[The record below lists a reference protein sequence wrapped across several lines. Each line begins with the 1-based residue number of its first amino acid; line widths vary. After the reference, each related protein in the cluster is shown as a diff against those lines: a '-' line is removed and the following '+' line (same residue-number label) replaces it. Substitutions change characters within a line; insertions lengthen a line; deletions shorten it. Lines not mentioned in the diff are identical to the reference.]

1 MLREYDDRYDGLIRR
16 QGLLTFADLPV
27 LLAPEGGRPVLGGVG
42 PDRLSL
48 EYRLDGAF
56 DHWLLDEFQDTSAAQ
71 WRVVENLVDEAVQ
84 DPDRSFFCVG
94 DVKQSIYGWRGGDPR
109 LFGRVEEHYRHG
121 AGREF
126 TVQSMDVSWR
136 SAPAVLE
143 LVNAV
148 FEQPDLLREFDP
160 VAAERWA
167 DVWNEHQAAEP
178 HADLAGHMMHLTVD
192 HADDRYAVLAGLL
205 RELRPTQRGMRCAVL
220 VQTNKE
226 AGRVVEYLR
235 EHVGDLPVAGESATR
250 PATDNALG
258 AAMMSLF
265 KAAAALILFDSLP
278 PYLSDDKK
286 QEH

>member
-1 MLREYDDRYDGLIRR
+1 M
-16 QGLLTFADLPV
+16 
-27 LLAPEGGRPVLGGVG
+27 
-42 PDRLSL
+42 
-48 EYRLDGAF
+48 
-56 DHWLLDEFQDTSAAQ
+56 
-71 WRVVENLVDEAVQ
+71 DEAVQ

-148 FEQPDLLREFDP
+148 FEQPDLLREFDS
-160 VAAERWA
+160 VAAARWA

-178 HADLAGHMMHLTVD
+178 HADLVGHTMHLTVD
-192 HADDRYAVLAGLL
+192 HADDRYSVLAGLL
-205 RELRPTQRGMRCAVL
+205 RELQPTQRGMRCAVL

-226 AGRVVEYLR
+226 ACLLYTSPSPR
-235 EHVGDLPVAGESATR
+235 D
-250 PATDNALG
+250 
-258 AAMMSLF
+258 
-265 KAAAALILFDSLP
+265 
-278 PYLSDDKK
+278 
-286 QEH
+286 

>member
-48 EYRLDGAF
+48 EYRSTARLIIGCWMNFRIPAPRSGV
-56 DHWLLDEFQDTSAAQ
+56 W
-71 WRVVENLVDEAVQ
+71 WRIWWMKRQ

-126 TVQSMDVSWR
+126 AVQSMDVSWR

-167 DVWNEHQAAEP
+167 DVWNEHQAANLMP
-178 HADLAGHMMHLTVD
+178 IWPGT
-192 HADDRYAVLAGLL
+192 
-205 RELRPTQRGMRCAVL
+205 RC
-220 VQTNKE
+220 
-226 AGRVVEYLR
+226 
-235 EHVGDLPVAGESATR
+235 
-250 PATDNALG
+250 
-258 AAMMSLF
+258 
-265 KAAAALILFDSLP
+265 I
-278 PYLSDDKK
+278 
-286 QEH
+286 